1 MPKAVTTLLRF
12 PRELFYKL
20 ITFIM
25 EMYSWTELQEY
36 FENSVWGNVYINKL
50 LMMGRKEVANDNSL
64 LML

>member
-1 MPKAVTTLLRF
+1 MPKAITTLLHF

-36 FENSVWGNVYINKL
+36 FENSVWVNVYINKL
-50 LMMGRKEVANDNSL
+50 LMMGGKEVANDNSL